1 MQDASNLA
9 LQLRRFNVCFLRI
22 KREREKCNIYDQ
34 DHSWVS
40 AGHIVFY
47 KARSV
52 SDASDKIDGVISR
65 VFVQLFFARPRNYN
79 DVGFNV
85 RLRL

>member
-1 MQDASNLA
+1 MFIFTYKN
-9 LQLRRFNVCFLRI
+9 R
-22 KREREKCNIYDQ
+22 KRERCNIYDQ

-65 VFVQLFFARPRNYN
+65 VFVQLF
-79 DVGFNV
+79 
-85 RLRL
+85 LRTTEEL